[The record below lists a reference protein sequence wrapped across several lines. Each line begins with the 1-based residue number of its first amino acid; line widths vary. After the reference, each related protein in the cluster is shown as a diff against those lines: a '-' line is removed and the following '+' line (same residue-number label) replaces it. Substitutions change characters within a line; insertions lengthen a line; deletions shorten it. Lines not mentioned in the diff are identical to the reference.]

1 MRGAGLRVL
10 RLNRMRFDWAITSLP
25 YGDAWRQKRKLM
37 YAHAHAG
44 AAPRYHPAQL
54 AAARVFARDVL
65 VAGPGDDALPRAI
78 RWSLGQT
85 IIKLAYGI
93 DVASEESELITLP
106 GKISNA
112 FGLALTPGRFMV
124 DFLPFRKSCVQRA
137 GGGLKRI

>member
-1 MRGAGLRVL
+1 MRTLSPR
-10 RLNRMRFDWAITSLP
+10 RMRFDWAITSLP

-44 AAPRYHPAQL
+44 VAPRYHPAQL

-65 VAGPGDDALPRAI
+65 AAGPGADALPRAI

-93 DVASEESELITLP
+93 DVESEESELITLP

-112 FGLALTPGRFMV
+112 FCRFV
-124 DFLPFRKSCVQRA
+124 SRAFSIRA
-137 GGGLKRI
+137 GFSDAHSQVCAGVVPRRRFSAVRT